1 MVSAGPRL
9 RRAAAL
15 LGASLALALPA
26 LASEESTAALERR
39 YLAARDLEATG
50 QFSQAREMYLD
61 IATVEAANPR
71 RDDALLGLV
80 RIALGASGPEE
91 PIPSATSAAALLEA
105 RQHLAAI
112 VDGPPGADAAPEA
125 AYWLALLQLDPR
137 APFFDPAAAQAE
149 LTAYP
154 RLYPGSAFSRGAML
168 RASELLVESGRAD
181 AARQLAFRVLA
192 SGAEG
197 SEAAAAWRVMGEAEA
212 RAGRAQPALAALGRS
227 VQIAPEGPQARAAQ
241 DLAAIVDRTAFA
253 RSHGPAGGYTPVGE
267 PIALAGRVAD
277 LAAQADGT
285 LVALFARDGELVSIG
300 TDGKA
305 KGRVTA
311 IGASAVALDRYGR
324 TWLAAPGRLLVGDG
338 GTSIPLP
345 SGSEVVSIAP
355 IGPLSTWVAD
365 ADQRRVVRLNGDG
378 TVTVTAPLPPRAD
391 PVRVAAAADGGVW
404 VLEMRGP
411 TLLGY
416 GPGGEQRASVA
427 LADRVPKP
435 VDVRSDALGNAYL
448 LAAKPVAVYVFDPAG
463 KLVLTWEPAVAE
475 PAREFPRP
483 ALLAVDGAGQFALY
497 DSKLE
502 NVRWWR

>member
-1 MVSAGPRL
+1 MVSASPRL

-15 LGASLALALPA
+15 FGAALALALPA
-26 LASEESTAALERR
+26 PASDESTAALERR

-61 IATVEAANPR
+61 IATVEVANPR
-71 RDDALLGLV
+71 RDDALLGLT
-80 RIALGASGPEE
+80 RIALGAGGPEE
-91 PIPSATSAAALLEA
+91 PIPSSTSAAALVEA
-105 RQHLAAI
+105 RARLTAI
-112 VDGPPGADAAPEA
+112 VNGAPGADAAPEA

-154 RLYPGSAFSRGAML
+154 RLYPGSSFSRGAML
-168 RASELLVESGRAD
+168 RASELLVESGRAE

-192 SGAEG
+192 GGAEG

-212 RAGRAQPALAALGRS
+212 RAGRAEPALVALGRS
-227 VQIAPEGPQARAAQ
+227 VQIAPDGPQAHAAQ

-253 RSHGPAGGYTPVGE
+253 RSRGPAGGYAPAGE
-267 PIALAGRVAD
+267 PIALPGRVAD
-277 LAAQADGT
+277 LAAQADGA
-285 LVALFARDGELVSIG
+285 LVALLARDGQLVSIG
-300 TDGKA
+300 TDGKT

-311 IGASAVALDRYGR
+311 ADASAVALDRYGR
-324 TWLAAPGRLLVGDG
+324 TWVAGPGKLLVGDG
-338 GTSIPLP
+338 GTSIPIP
-345 SGSEVVSIAP
+345 SGSEVVSMAP
-355 IGPLSTWVAD
+355 IGAFTAWIAD
-365 ADQRRVVRLNGDG
+365 ADQRRVVRINAEG

-427 LADRVPKP
+427 LADRVEKP
-435 VDVRSDALGNAYL
+435 VDLRSDALGNAYL
-448 LAAKPVAVYVFDPAG
+448 LAAKPVAVFIFDPAG
-463 KLVLTWEPAVAE
+463 KLVLTWEPAVAD

-483 ALLAVDGAGQFALY
+483 ALLAIDGAGRFALY
-497 DSKLE
+497 DAKLE